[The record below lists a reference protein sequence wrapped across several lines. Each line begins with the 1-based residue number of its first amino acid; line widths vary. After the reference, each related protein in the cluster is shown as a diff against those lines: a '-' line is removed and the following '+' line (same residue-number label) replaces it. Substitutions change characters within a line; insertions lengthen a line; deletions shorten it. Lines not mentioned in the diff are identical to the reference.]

1 MSHIRKDHPNF
12 KEELH
17 KNFAFGT
24 PGVTKKVLYY
34 SRWFEWTIMEKRE
47 FGFCEN
53 FQLQNIR
60 TCQYRKTEP
69 ISKNALQKYI
79 TLIARE
85 VESEMEMLPEKLGII
100 FDGWSPWHILRW
112 WFWFIRV
119 HR

>member
-24 PGVTKKVLYY
+24 PGVTKKVLNY

-53 FQLQNIR
+53 FQVQNLR
-60 TCQYRKTEP
+60 TWSQYRITPCKN
-69 ISKNALQKYI
+69 ISHL
-79 TLIARE
+79 
-85 VESEMEMLPEKLGII
+85 LPEPNNRKISNLLSLPDSEVFSQI
-100 FDGWSPWHILRW
+100 
-112 WFWFIRV
+112 
-119 HR
+119 